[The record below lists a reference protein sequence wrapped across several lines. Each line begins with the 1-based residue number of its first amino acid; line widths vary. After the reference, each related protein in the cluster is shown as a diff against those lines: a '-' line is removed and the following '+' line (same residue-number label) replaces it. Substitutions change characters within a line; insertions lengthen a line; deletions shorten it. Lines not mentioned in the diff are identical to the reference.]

1 MEAWATCR
9 HKGDVAKVNC
19 TLLERQK
26 DCRDPEF
33 LMHALFEANQNL
45 HLLLS
50 PKIASRHSPALAVT
64 VVWAEHHKP
73 DKLFAIHSAPSL
85 DPWRGV

>member
-26 DCRDPEF
+26 DCRDPDY
-33 LMHALFEANQNL
+33 LMHALFEANQTL
-45 HLLLS
+45 HLLVS
-50 PKIASRHSPALAVT
+50 RKIASGHSPTLAVT
-64 VVWAEHHKP
+64 VVWPEHHEAA
-73 DKLFAIHSAPSL
+73 KLFAVHRAPPL